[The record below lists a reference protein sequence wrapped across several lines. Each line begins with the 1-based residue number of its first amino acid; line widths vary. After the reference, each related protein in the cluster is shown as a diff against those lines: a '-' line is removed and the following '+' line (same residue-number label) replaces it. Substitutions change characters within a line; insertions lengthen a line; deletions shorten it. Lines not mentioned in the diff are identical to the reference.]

1 MSRIYKNKISTNKLV
16 EYKDSR
22 IIDIIDDMADDK
34 LVLPSLQRKFVWKDS
49 QITDLFDSIMQ
60 SYPIGTFMFW
70 KIGNSNDDKNIK
82 ERMKFYKFIS
92 EYRKNNL
99 GGGKEV
105 ENSEK
110 MECVVDGQQRLTQC

>member
-22 IIDIIDDMADDK
+22 IIDIVDDIADDK

-70 KIGNSNDDKNIK
+70 KIGN
-82 ERMKFYKFIS
+82 
-92 EYRKNNL
+92 
-99 GGGKEV
+99 
-105 ENSEK
+105 
-110 MECVVDGQQRLTQC
+110 VDL